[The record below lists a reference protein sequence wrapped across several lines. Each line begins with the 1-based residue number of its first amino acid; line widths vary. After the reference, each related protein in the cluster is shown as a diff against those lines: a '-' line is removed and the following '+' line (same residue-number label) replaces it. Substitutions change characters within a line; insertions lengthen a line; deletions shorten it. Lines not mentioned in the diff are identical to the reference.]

1 MRMMTGLGVLAGLA
15 CIGGPATATSPVQST
30 FGVSLTIAAECVI
43 NGSTNLDFGSSGVI
57 NANNDK
63 TNTIKIQCTNS
74 TAYDIGLDKGLNG
87 SSTAQRLLFNSSTS
101 ETVKYN
107 LYTLTGRG
115 TVWGDQVGVDTVGK
129 IGNGDEQIWTI
140 YGRIPAQTTPT
151 PGSYADTVTFTITY

>member
-1 MRMMTGLGVLAGLA
+1 MMTGLGILGGLA
-15 CIGGPATATSPVQST
+15 CIGGPAMATTSVNST

-43 NGSTNLDFGSSGVI
+43 NGSTTLDFGSSGVI

-74 TAYDIGLDKGLNG
+74 TPYDIGLDKGLNG
-87 SSTAQRLLFNSSTS
+87 SSTAQRLLLNTSTS

-107 LYTLTGRG
+107 LFTLTGRA
-115 TVWGDQVGVDTVGK
+115 TVWGNVVGTDTVGK
-129 IGNGDEQIWTI
+129 TGNGDEQIWTI
-140 YGRIPAQTTPT
+140 FGRIPAQTTPT

>member
-1 MRMMTGLGVLAGLA
+1 MRMMTGLGALTGLA
-15 CIGGPATATSPVQST
+15 CIVGPASATSPVQSS

-43 NGSTNLDFGSSGVI
+43 NGSTTLDFGSTGVI

-74 TAYDIGLDKGLNG
+74 TPYDIGLDKGLNG
-87 SSTAQRLLFNSSTS
+87 SSTAQRLLLNAVTS

-107 LYTLTGRG
+107 LYTLTGRA
-115 TVWGDQVGVDTVGK
+115 TVWGNVVGTDTVGK
-129 IGNGDEQIWTI
+129 TGNGDEQIWTI
-140 YGRIPAQTTPT
+140 FGRIPAQTTPT